1 MHGVHAVQN
10 RILFSRCIYNVHSRK
25 IWRNGMY
32 PWRDVAAVSS
42 CGPMECLIHFT
53 LGLLMMMM
61 LLVQNLLEFMASEN
75 IWVCIAFSCI
85 FLQFY
90 AFTTVSD
97 LFWGWPRNPSPE
109 YAPAWLIRL
118 RVSNQDIQITT
129 CIWIYIYADT
139 YTISIYLYIL

>member
-1 MHGVHAVQN
+1 
-10 RILFSRCIYNVHSRK
+10 
-25 IWRNGMY
+25 MY

-61 LLVQNLLEFMASEN
+61 LLVQNVLEFMASEN

-97 LFWGWPRNPSPE
+97 LFGG
-109 YAPAWLIRL
+109 
-118 RVSNQDIQITT
+118 
-129 CIWIYIYADT
+129 
-139 YTISIYLYIL
+139 